1 VAIEHVFSKYDL
13 SVVDRALATELVC
26 GSIRHRQ
33 QLDDWIDYLANI
45 PSLKQPPLLR
55 WLLHVG
61 LYQIFYMDR
70 IPISAAVNTTVQ
82 IAKENQLGR
91 LAPVAN
97 ALLRKA
103 VKAHIKGETIPTA
116 KFLDEQLSQKYSIP
130 LWLVKELIRWKGEE
144 AAVKIAEASNKTP
157 AIDLRINCQ
166 RSSVQN
172 AQEKLRKGGIESSLI
187 AGCPYG
193 LTIRSGRGD
202 LRNWPGY
209 QEGEWS
215 VQDRSSQWIAP
226 LLSAKPG
233 ESILDACAAPGGKT
247 SHLSELVND
256 EGEIWAVDSSSKR
269 LEKTKINLTRLGL
282 NSVNFLF
289 ADASTLSTRKPSWKG
304 YFQKILLDAPCS
316 GLGTLARN
324 PDLRWRITPDKIKE
338 LVRLQSKLLEG
349 MLPLLRPG
357 GMIVYSTC
365 TINPDENSKQ
375 IENFISNHQCLRL
388 RYQKQLWQGEAHG
401 GDGFYAA
408 IIDLHA

>member
-1 VAIEHVFSKYDL
+1 MAIERVFSKYDL

-26 GSIRHRQ
+26 GSIRRRQ
-33 QLDDWIDYLANI
+33 QLDDWIDFLANI

-70 IPISAAVNTTVQ
+70 VPVSAAVNTTVQ

-91 LAPVAN
+91 LAPVVN

-130 LWLVKELIRWKGEE
+130 LWLVKELIRWKGEK
-144 AAVKIAEASNKTP
+144 AAVRIVEASNKTP

-166 RSSVQN
+166 RLSVQN

-187 AGCPYG
+187 KGCRYG
-193 LTIRSGRGD
+193 LTIRSGAGD

-209 QEGEWS
+209 KEGEWS

-233 ESILDACAAPGGKT
+233 ERILDACAAPGGKT
-247 SHLSELVND
+247 SHLSELVNG

-282 NSVNFLF
+282 NGVNFLL

-324 PDLRWRITPDKIKE
+324 PDLRWRITPKNIEE
-338 LVRLQSKLLEG
+338 LVILQK
-349 MLPLLRPG
+349 
-357 GMIVYSTC
+357 
-365 TINPDENSKQ
+365 K
-375 IENFISNHQCLRL
+375 
-388 RYQKQLWQGEAHG
+388 
-401 GDGFYAA
+401 
-408 IIDLHA
+408 